1 MKYKVVIFGV
11 KTETQE
17 VINRFQDSIDL
28 VVTLDEDE
36 KSKYHISGG
45 DNLRSQDIEFFHT
58 DNYSLKS
65 DLCKNFFSNNQFDI
79 GIVVGWQR
87 LIPKYILENF
97 KHGVFGFHAS
107 PLGLPFGKGRSP
119 ANWSMILGF
128 QQVYSHFFQYNEKAD
143 DGFIY
148 STKKL
153 DILPWDNIFT
163 LKQKILFHQMNSI
176 EKLLN
181 DYINNNIKLSNQDK
195 TLPETFF
202 PKREPSDGKIDLTK
216 STEKI
221 FNLIRGCTKPFPG
234 AFLYYDK
241 NIIAIWDAV
250 PFSYELKFKKYR
262 IGEIVK
268 MYEDESFIIKT
279 IDGSLLIKKWT
290 STCKLKQHTI
300 LE

>member
-1 MKYKVVIFGV
+1 M
-11 KTETQE
+11 
-17 VINRFQDSIDL
+17 
-28 VVTLDEDE
+28 
-36 KSKYHISGG
+36 
-45 DNLRSQDIEFFHT
+45 
-58 DNYSLKS
+58 
-65 DLCKNFFSNNQFDI
+65 
-79 GIVVGWQR
+79 GWQR

-181 DYINNNIKLSNQDK
+181 DYSNNNIKLSNQDK

-250 PFSYELKFKKYR
+250 PRCRCAGVCCPLRALRSLR
-262 IGEIVK
+262 ASCCPLRRLRGSVGAQCAPGE
-268 MYEDESFIIKT
+268 SPR
-279 IDGSLLIKKWT
+279 GPL
-290 STCKLKQHTI
+290 STAADNSR
-300 LE
+300 

>member
-17 VINRFQDSIDL
+17 LINKFQDNIDL
-28 VVTLDEDE
+28 VVTLNEDE
-36 KSKYHISGG
+36 KSKYHISGV
-45 DNLRSQDIEFFHT
+45 DNLCSQGIEFFHS

-65 DLCKNFFSNNQFDI
+65 DLCDDFFTHNQFDI
-79 GIVVGWQR
+79 GVVVGWQR
-87 LIPKYILENF
+87 LIPQNILENF
-97 KHGVFGFHAS
+97 KHGIFGFHAS

-128 QQVYSHFFQYNEKAD
+128 EQVYSHFFQYNEKAD

-163 LKQKILFHQMNSI
+163 LKQKILFHQIHSI

-181 DYINNNIKLSNQDK
+181 DYSQNNIKLSRQDK

-202 PKREPSDGKIDLTK
+202 PKRTPSDGKIDLTK

-241 NIIAIWDAV
+241 NKIDIWDAV

-268 MYEDESFIIKT
+268 IFEDKSFILKT
-279 IDGSLLIKKWT
+279 VDGSLLIKKWT
-290 STCKLKQHTI
+290 STCKLKQHAI